1 MSPTH
6 RPRLSVVL
14 ITRDEEPRIGAV
26 LDSVRFADE
35 RIVLDGG
42 SRDRTC
48 EIAASRGAMVHRSDA
63 WPGFGP
69 QKNRAIALASGEWIL
84 ALDADEQ
91 VTPEL
96 ADEITRA
103 IAAPTADVYALPRLS
118 RFCGR
123 WMLHSGWWPDRVPRL
138 FRRGRARYSDDQ
150 VHERLVFEGP
160 CARLHAPLL
169 HDTHRSIAQALE
181 KMNRYTSLGAD
192 AAWAQGTRS
201 GVVRAL
207 LRAAWSFVRTY
218 VLRRGFLDGRQ
229 GLLLAI
235 LVAENTLHKHVKL
248 AERAWGVQDT
258 PPRVRDR

>member
-1 MSPTH
+1 MTAA

-14 ITRDEEPRIGAV
+14 ITKDEEPRIGST

-35 RIVLDGG
+35 CIVLDGG

-48 EIAASRGAMVHRSDA
+48 EVAAAHGAKVHRSEC

-69 QKNRAIALASGEWIL
+69 QKNRAIELASGDWIL

-91 VTPEL
+91 VSDEL
-96 ADEITRA
+96 AREIQQA
-103 IAAPTADVYALPRLS
+103 IANPSADVYALPRLS

-123 WMLHSGWWPDRVPRL
+123 YMLHSGWWPDRVPRL

-150 VHERLVFEGP
+150 VHERLLYQGA

-169 HDTHRSIAQALE
+169 HDTHRSLEQALD
-181 KMNRYTSLGAD
+181 KMNRYTTAGALE
-192 AAWAQGTRS
+192 ARSRGKRS
-201 GVVRAL
+201 GILRAVT
-207 LRAAWSFVRTY
+207 RAAWSFFRTY
-218 VLRRGFLDGRQ
+218 FVRLGFLDGRQ

-235 LVAENTLHKHVKL
+235 MVAENTLYKHAKI
-248 AERAWGVQDT
+248 AETDPPADAA
-258 PPRVRDR
+258 PPRVWDR